1 MKKNSLYVSMYVSGS
16 KVKGQKNMNTKSQQ
30 KLDESYSKVNK
41 TSMSHDQRSKEHR
54 WVIVKGQKNINTESP
69 KTL

>member
-1 MKKNSLYVSMYVSGS
+1 MYVGVR
-16 KVKGQKNMNTKSQQ
+16 VKGQKNIKTKSQQ
-30 KLDESYSKVNK
+30 KLDDSCSKINK

-54 WVIVKGQKNINTESP
+54 WVILKGQKNINTESQ